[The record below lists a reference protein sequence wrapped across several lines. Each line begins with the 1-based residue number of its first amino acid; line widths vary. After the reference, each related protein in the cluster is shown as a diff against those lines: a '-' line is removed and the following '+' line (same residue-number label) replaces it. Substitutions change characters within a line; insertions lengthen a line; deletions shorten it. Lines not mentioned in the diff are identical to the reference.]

1 MIDHHA
7 SNQLFGT
14 ANYVDPS
21 ADSTTMLVAELLDAW
36 GKPIDASV
44 AHCLYA
50 GLTTD
55 TGSFRWASAR
65 AHRLAARLLEL
76 GVDNAAISRTLLDTH
91 PFSWLP
97 MLARVLSSAR
107 LLPDAAGGRGLVYA
121 VVGHQE
127 WADAR
132 PEEVESIVDIVRTT
146 SQAEVAAVF
155 KEIEPAALV
164 GVDAC
169 QDGCRPGGRGQLL
182 RRRWS
187 PAGRRLLRDRC
198 RRRRGEGAD
207 SCTWLTVRIFG
218 RRAPRLVE
226 PADLPAPPPAT
237 GRRIARLAFPALGV
251 LAAEP
256 LYLLFDLAVVGRLGA
271 LSLAGLAIGGLILS
285 LIASQLTFLSYGTT
299 ARAARFFGAGDRGSA
314 VGEGVQAT
322 WLGIGLGTVIGG
334 DGRGGGGA
342 AAATDRRRRSR
353 SPTRR
358 CRGCGS
364 RSSAHPRS

>member
-1 MIDHHA
+1 VVIDHHD
-7 SNQLFGT
+7 SYQLFGT

-21 ADSTTMLVAELLDAW
+21 ADSTTMLIAELLDAW

-146 SQAEVAAVF
+146 SQAEVAAVL
-155 KEIEPAALV
+155 KEIEPAHWSVSMRAKTA
-164 GVDAC
+164 VD
-169 QDGCRPGGRGQLL
+169 
-182 RRRWS
+182 
-187 PAGRRLLRDRC
+187 
-198 RRRRGEGAD
+198 
-207 SCTWLTVRIFG
+207 
-218 RRAPRLVE
+218 
-226 PADLPAPPPAT
+226 
-237 GRRIARLAFPALGV
+237 
-251 LAAEP
+251 LAA
-256 LYLLFDLAVVGRLGA
+256 V
-271 LSLAGLAIGGLILS
+271 
-285 LIASQLTFLSYGTT
+285 ASSF
-299 ARAARFFGAGDRGSA
+299 
-314 VGEGVQAT
+314 
-322 WLGIGLGTVIGG
+322 
-334 DGRGGGGA
+334 GGGGHRLA
-342 AAATDRRRRSR
+342 AGYSATGAADDVVRALTHAL
-353 SPTRR
+353 
-358 CRGCGS
+358 G
-364 RSSAHPRS
+364 